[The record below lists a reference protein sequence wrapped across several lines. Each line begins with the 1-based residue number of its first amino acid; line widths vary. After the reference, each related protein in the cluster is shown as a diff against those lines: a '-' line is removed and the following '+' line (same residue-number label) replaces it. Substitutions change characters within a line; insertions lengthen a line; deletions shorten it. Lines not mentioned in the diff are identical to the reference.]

1 MSKSITI
8 YVNYL
13 NYKHN
18 IKNKTNK
25 CELYKTSMCYYK
37 RNNTMLNCNATAK
50 LIFSLP
56 CIQEYQF
63 EMVHLSFTC
72 I

>member
-1 MSKSITI
+1 MIF
-8 YVNYL
+8 YVNYF
-13 NYKHN
+13 H
-18 IKNKTNK
+18 KTK
-25 CELYKTSMCYYK
+25 IHHLQYELVSNDNQCYYK

-56 CIQEYQF
+56 CIQEYHF